1 MSELLLPVGTA
12 LFVWWASTGV
22 VMLLD
27 GLPRRTFRCS
37 MLVTTLLAASALLV
51 LARTSQNDS
60 VAAAYMAFACGVMV
74 WAWQEMSFLTGM
86 VTGPRRRACAPGC
99 GGWRHALHAIEA
111 ILYHELAIIAGAVL
125 IAAVTWGGSNLTGL
139 WTYLVLWAMRQSA
152 KLNLH
157 LGVRNT
163 GEEFVPEH
171 LSYITSFFRRR
182 PMNLLF
188 PVSVTA
194 ATAVAVWLV
203 QLALAPDL
211 APGQAVGL
219 MLVASMLA
227 LGVIEH
233 WFLVLPLP
241 VDALWRWSLRAR
253 GARGANPDAE
263 ATRARAV
270 LPTPR

>member
-1 MSELLLPVGTA
+1 MTELLLPIGAA

-27 GLPRRTFRCS
+27 GLPRTTFRWS
-37 MLVTTLLAASALLV
+37 MLATSVLAALALV
-51 LARTSQNDS
+51 GLARTSQSDS
-60 VAAAYMAFACGVMV
+60 AAAAYLAFACGVMV
-74 WAWQEMSFLTGM
+74 WAWQEMSFLTGWI
-86 VTGPRRRACAPGC
+86 TGPRRHACVPGC

-111 ILYHELAIIAGAVL
+111 ILYHELAIVAGAVL
-125 IAAVTWGGSNLTGL
+125 IAAVTWGGGNLTGL

-171 LSYITSFFRRR
+171 LRYITSFFRRR

-194 ATAVAVWLV
+194 ATVAAVWLV
-203 QLALAPDL
+203 QLALAPGL

-227 LGVIEH
+227 LGILEH

-253 GARGANPDAE
+253 GARGSDA
-263 ATRARAV
+263 ATGRPRAAW
-270 LPTPR
+270 PAPR